1 MKKTSSLNL
10 LAYSFALAA
19 CFSIELSDPV
29 FAANVSQ
36 ATIDLIERDL
46 KDAKTSGRDFS
57 KEIAELKETVESK
70 DASPQ
75 LKVTC
80 YRLLS
85 GISANLNDMSE
96 ALAFI
101 EKAYALD
108 PTNKDVLAQRAFAH
122 SLDSDRKKVV
132 DYYTDAIAACPELS
146 WLYFNRGSALQGME
160 LHKEAIQD
168 FEKAATLSAK
178 DQKAMAYI
186 LKINSL
192 FSMSE
197 FKSVIETSKNVSF
210 ADLPVPLKADYY
222 RALGYSQLR
231 ENQFQEG
238 IKSLT
243 QALTYSSSD
252 KEKALIHHF
261 LAIGHHKLNQKEKA
275 AEEAS
280 LAEKLGYRHPG
291 SPPPDRVAPSSQELT
306 EALKPLIVQARATLP
321 DAKKRY
327 LAGLPSGHFMSVTT
341 GLTDKNG
348 HHEQVFVTIDSW
360 TGDVV
365 NGRLANDVSLEGYKR
380 GQALKVNEKD
390 MLDWTIVNPKGE
402 EEGNVLG
409 KFIDKWLDER
419 QSK

>member
-160 LHKEAIQD
+160 FHKEAIQD

-186 LKINSL
+186 LK
-192 FSMSE
+192 
-197 FKSVIETSKNVSF
+197 
-210 ADLPVPLKADYY
+210 
-222 RALGYSQLR
+222 
-231 ENQFQEG
+231 
-238 IKSLT
+238 
-243 QALTYSSSD
+243 
-252 KEKALIHHF
+252 
-261 LAIGHHKLNQKEKA
+261 
-275 AEEAS
+275 
-280 LAEKLGYRHPG
+280 
-291 SPPPDRVAPSSQELT
+291 
-306 EALKPLIVQARATLP
+306 
-321 DAKKRY
+321 
-327 LAGLPSGHFMSVTT
+327 
-341 GLTDKNG
+341 
-348 HHEQVFVTIDSW
+348 
-360 TGDVV
+360 
-365 NGRLANDVSLEGYKR
+365 
-380 GQALKVNEKD
+380 
-390 MLDWTIVNPKGE
+390 
-402 EEGNVLG
+402 
-409 KFIDKWLDER
+409 
-419 QSK
+419 

>member
-197 FKSVIETSKNVSF
+197 FKSVIETSKNESF

-231 ENQFQEG
+231 ENQFEEG

-275 AEEAS
+275 AEEAT

-291 SPPPDRVAPSSQELT
+291 SPPPDRVASFSQELT

-380 GQALKVNEKD
+380 GQALKVNEID